1 VAFVS
6 RPAEMGFAEDDH
18 VIQALAADLRRNSFR
33 LLSPLLTSAL
43 RSGRLAATSVP
54 KIRDAAQT
62 SRGKT
67 DRLHRT
73 PAGFTTPTFDDLAA
87 GAASLSIPALRV
99 GDPYPPR
106 KRRAL
111 RNTPNLR
118 RSSFA
123 FKITPGKRVPT
134 AFQPIREHK
143 HEP

>member
-1 VAFVS
+1 MQVCDRHGSGWRQSLSGRSTSILIVALDNLPDSDADVAAVLA
-6 RPAEMGFAEDDH
+6 PACSPGRTK
-18 VIQALAADLRRNSFR
+18 AADTR
-33 LLSPLLTSAL
+33 A
-43 RSGRLAATSVP
+43 
-54 KIRDAAQT
+54 
-62 SRGKT
+62 
-67 DRLHRT
+67 
-73 PAGFTTPTFDDLAA
+73 AA

-111 RNTPNLR
+111 RNTPNFR

-143 HEP
+143 HEHEP